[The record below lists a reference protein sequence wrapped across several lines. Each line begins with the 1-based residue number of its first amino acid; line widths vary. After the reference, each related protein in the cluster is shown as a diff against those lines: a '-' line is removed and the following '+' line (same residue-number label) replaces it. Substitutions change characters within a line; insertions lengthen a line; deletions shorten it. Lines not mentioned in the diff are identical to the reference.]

1 MNVAFYSFSKRRN
14 STKQPT
20 GTGTVKDCKLKDNCS
35 VHDPVLTSASNT
47 SSYNYAYIATWG
59 RYYFITDTVYL
70 ANNLVEYHLTEDVLA
85 SNKTAIGGTYAYI
98 AFSSTYSDNKIIDSR
113 LQTLPTYSTIPTVKN
128 LNIFGVDRY
137 LLTVFNNKS
146 VSTDAGGMGMVYYCQ
161 PVYISALKA
170 ALASAAVMDDL
181 SDYFHGNPLGGLLS
195 LKWIPYTCAGAAGTE
210 AGGFTIGNKY
220 INIGY
225 DPQYMT
231 SYYIKTG
238 TVSFDASTTYTDFRS
253 MDPFTK
259 GTLFLPGVG
268 TIPINVNDY
277 MFGGGKIY
285 VEYALEEITG
295 DITYMIKDGLGAIH
309 ATASANVA
317 ADLPVGQI
325 VGNPSGV
332 VGSIGATAG
341 SAVGLIAGIATGNAA
356 VAGASA
362 LGFLGSAANLALNS
376 NQHSATAMGGIGSRG
391 IKVFKD
397 VVYTEFAIDT
407 MSPTVSNYVNTKGR
421 PVCQVDR
428 ISDHPGFV
436 QCIDASVELS
446 ASEQEI
452 REVND
457 FLNSGIYYE

>member
-1 MNVAFYSFSKRRN
+1 MNVAFYTFTKRRN

-35 VHDPVLTSASNT
+35 VHDPVLVLNGSPTL
-47 SSYNYAYIATWG
+47 YDYAHISTWG
-59 RYYFITDTVYL
+59 RYYFVTDVISL
-70 ANNLVEYHLTEDVLA
+70 ANGLTEYHLTEDVLA
-85 SNKTAIGGTYAYI
+85 SNKTAIGSTYAYI
-98 AFSSTYSDNKIIDSR
+98 AFSSTYSDDKIIDSR
-113 LQTLPTYSTIPTVKN
+113 LQTLPTYTTIPTVKN

-137 LLTVFNNKS
+137 LLTVFNNKNTG
-146 VSTDAGGMGMVYYCQ
+146 TDAGGMGMVYYCQ
-161 PVYISALKA
+161 PVYVSALKA
-170 ALASAAVMDDL
+170 ALASATIMNDL

-195 LKWIPYTCAGAAGTE
+195 LKWIPYTCAGAGGTE

-238 TVSFDASTTYTDFRS
+238 TVSFDASTTYTDFRA

-277 MFGGGKIY
+277 RFGGGKIY

-332 VGSIGATAG
+332 VGSIGAAAG

-391 IKVFKD
+391 IKIFKD
-397 VVYTEFAIDT
+397 IVYTEFAIDT
-407 MSPTVSNYVNTKGR
+407 MSPTVTTYVDTKGR
-421 PVCQVDR
+421 PVCKVDR

-436 QCIDASVELS
+436 QTIDASVALNATAE
-446 ASEQEI
+446 EI
-452 REVND
+452 DEVNR
-457 FLNSGIYYE
+457 FLDGGIYYE